1 MKEGEERM
9 ENKMKDKKMK
19 EKGKTIMGLAVRQ
32 NT

>member
-19 EKGKTIMGLAVRQ
+19 EKGKIMMGFVVRQ
-32 NT
+32 NI